1 MHNLESQIAAWRE
14 SMTGKV
20 PAETIEELEAHLRET
35 MQDHLRVKK
44 TEAEAFELAVAQLG
58 SAPQLAGEFQK
69 VGSKVWWPVKAAT
82 IGGSVLALLS
92 LFFVAAFVTNRP
104 LGGLLATHVF
114 AVTVGYVSVLLMGGI
129 AVCAVGQRAFSELSA
144 SQSQSFSKAL
154 FWFSVI
160 AGSCTAVAI
169 ALGMIWAKMS
179 WGYSWSWDLEETGG
193 LSVLLWSIF
202 FLGAQRARSISF
214 HGLMLLGLIGNMIV
228 ALAWFAPTTLE
239 SGNYSPRSYGAMAL
253 IILPSL
259 IALGAGLLPAGWLR
273 KKTTAD

>member
-14 SMTGKV
+14 SLAGKV

-35 MQDHLRVKK
+35 MQDHLRLEK

-69 VGSKVWWPVKAAT
+69 VCGKLWWPVKAAT
-82 IGGSVLALLS
+82 VGGSVLALLS
-92 LFFVAAFVTNRP
+92 LFFVVAVVTSRP

-144 SQSQSFSKAL
+144 SQSRSVSKAL

-160 AGSCTAVAI
+160 ASSCTAVAI
-169 ALGMIWAKMS
+169 ALGMIWAKIS
-179 WGYSWSWDLEETGG
+179 WGYSWSWDLKETGG
-193 LSVLLWSIF
+193 LSVLVWSII
-202 FLGAQRARSISF
+202 FLGVQRTRSISF
-214 HGLMLLGLIGNMIV
+214 HRLMLLSLIGNVIV
-228 ALAWFAPTTLE
+228 ALAWFAPTSLGLRE
-239 SGNYSPRSYGAMAL
+239 YNPRSHAAML
-253 IILPSL
+253 IIILPSL
-259 IALGAGLLPAGWLR
+259 IALGVGLLPARWLR
-273 KKTTAD
+273 SKSISE